1 MKKILSVAL
10 ISACIILACK
20 SAQTKNATP
29 LVVMKDTLSLNG
41 TWQLKSVAGISI
53 AFEKL
58 YTRKIP
64 VIRFDLATR
73 QVSGHTS
80 CNSFSG
86 EFITEGFKLSFA
98 EPMTMTKMACP
109 GDGENVFLT
118 NLQKITAYSFTD
130 DTTLNL
136 SAGENIALILGRR
149 AAQ

>member
-1 MKKILSVAL
+1 MKKILSAAL
-10 ISACIILACK
+10 LSPLIILACK

-58 YTRKIP
+58 YSRKIP

-73 QVSGHTS
+73 LVSGHTS

-86 EFITEGFKLSFA
+86 EFITEGFKLIFA
-98 EPMTMTKMACP
+98 EPMTITKMACP

-136 SAGENIALILGRR
+136 SVGESIVMCLIKKII
-149 AAQ
+149 

>member
-1 MKKILSVAL
+1 MKKGLSAAL
-10 ISACIILACK
+10 LSAIIILACK
-20 SAQTKNATP
+20 SAHTKNSTP
-29 LVVMKDTLSLNG
+29 LVVMKDTLSLTG
-41 TWQLKSVAGISI
+41 TWQLISVTGISV

-64 VIRFDLATR
+64 LIRFDLVPR

-109 GDGENVFLT
+109 GDGENIFLS
-118 NLQKITAYSFTD
+118 NLQKITAYSFTN

-136 SAGENIALILGRR
+136 SVGESIVMCLIKKII
-149 AAQ
+149 